1 MAERAQLPR
10 KKSCSACSKAKVR
23 CDLDRPLC
31 TRCRNRGIDC
41 TYTESNAIDE
51 NLRSTRAQ
59 DRGVDDVRNFH
70 TGQTAIDA
78 LSNNVNDPAELNFD
92 YIKLHT
98 AVDEHKVRA
107 RWLESLLPSVEQR
120 QKPYTAP
127 TMKFVSQV
135 FKSYPAMFTEEGSSP
150 PFIHWTQMKV
160 LRSKLLIECAN
171 TCHTWCE
178 WKPGNRGIA
187 TTMRIEAQMDRIY
200 HKVRCP
206 QL

>member
-23 CDLDRPLC
+23 CDLERPLC
-31 TRCRNRGIDC
+31 TRCRNRGLACI
-41 TYTESNAIDE
+41 YTEANAIDE

-59 DRGVDDVRNFH
+59 DRSVGGVGNIY

-78 LSNNVNDPAELNFD
+78 LSNDGNAPAELNFD
-92 YIKLHT
+92 HIKLFT

-127 TMKFVSQV
+127 TMKFVSRV
-135 FKSYPAMFTEEGSSP
+135 FNSYPAMFAEEGSSP

-160 LRSKLLIECAN
+160 LRSQLLIECAN

-178 WKPGNRGIA
+178 WNLGNQGTV
-187 TTMRIEAQMDRIY
+187 TTMSIEAQMDRIY

-206 QL
+206 QF